1 MHDEEATLP
10 SPLDPRGGVR
20 GDSTLQGVRH
30 DILQEAPRPPS
41 SRNCLTIKKRK
52 PSDSTNK

>member
-10 SPLDPRGGVR
+10 SPLDPRRVR
-20 GDSTLQGVRH
+20 GDSILQGFRH

-52 PSDSTNK
+52 PSDSTKK